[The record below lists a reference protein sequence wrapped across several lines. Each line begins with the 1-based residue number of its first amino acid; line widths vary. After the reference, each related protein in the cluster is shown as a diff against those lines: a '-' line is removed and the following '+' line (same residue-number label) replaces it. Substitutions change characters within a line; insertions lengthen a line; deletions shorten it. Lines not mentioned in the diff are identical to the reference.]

1 MDLLFGQKT
10 CSNNFFNLENDK
22 TAKTA
27 SMSFL
32 IFCELVYIL
41 YLSYFF
47 CVRNSFKAQTQFTI
61 TVVVCL
67 WLSTFLSIF
76 ELCCWV
82 SA

>member
-1 MDLLFGQKT
+1 MDPTFRHKT
-10 CSNNFFNLENDK
+10 CRNNFYNLENDK
-22 TAKTA
+22 TVKTA

-61 TVVVCL
+61 IVVVCL
-67 WLSTFLSIF
+67 WLATFLSLF
-76 ELCCWV
+76 
-82 SA
+82 